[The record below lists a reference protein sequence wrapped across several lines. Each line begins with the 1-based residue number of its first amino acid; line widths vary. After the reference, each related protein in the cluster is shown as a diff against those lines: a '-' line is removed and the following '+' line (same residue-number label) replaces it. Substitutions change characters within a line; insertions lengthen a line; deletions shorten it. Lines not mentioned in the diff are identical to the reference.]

1 MFHRNTATFKYQSRL
16 EIEKTNHM
24 KTSKFPDKLVPTK
37 KYNGSRSIN
46 DNFKIQV
53 DEISEPRKIYD
64 YRIRGNQIANSR
76 KFKMALVA
84 AYSSL
89 IAILALIVYTAIIL
103 DPKFPF

>member
-1 MFHRNTATFKYQSRL
+1 M
-16 EIEKTNHM
+16 EKTNHM

-37 KYNGSRSIN
+37 NYNGTRSIN
-46 DNFKIQV
+46 DNFKIPV
-53 DEISEPRKIYD
+53 DEISEPKKLYV
-64 YRIRGNQIANSR
+64 YRIRGNQITNSR
-76 KFKMALVA
+76 KFKMALFA